1 MFLTFG
7 AINLLLIVGV
17 TAQTAPPIPCTVVLD
32 SFSDCGG
39 SSLDD
44 NSQRSQLE
52 SFNNCFCLDTSYPVV
67 AQECLN
73 QLNPNDPFARSTA
86 SAIQQSEVF
95 CATIAQILASGGG
108 GGGGSSPTSISP
120 PSGTPDPAAA
130 VCLPLDNA
138 LVSCSVT
145 ALPALT
151 ASTVVD
157 CLCGANIENG
167 LAACFSYLATAEPAV
182 ASGLSPLNKG
192 YCEAYATD
200 ASRPTPTQGGGE
212 DGATTSATSTGA
224 SAATSSGAASALQP
238 IPLSFFSIFG
248 ILAIIF

>member
-1 MFLTFG
+1 MLFTFG
-7 AINLLLIVGV
+7 AINLFLIIGV
-17 TAQTAPPIPCTVVLD
+17 TGQTAPPIPCTVVLD

-39 SSLDD
+39 SSIDD
-44 NSQRSQLE
+44 TSQLSQLE
-52 SFNNCFCLDTSYPVV
+52 PFNNCFCLDTSYPVV

-73 QLNPNDPFARSTA
+73 QLNLNDPFARSTA

-108 GGGGSSPTSISP
+108 GGGSSPTSIPP

-145 ALPALT
+145 VLPALT
-151 ASTVVD
+151 APTVAN
-157 CLCGANIENG
+157 CLCGANIEND

-182 ASGLSPLNKG
+182 ASGLSPLTKG

-200 ASRPTPTQGGGE
+200 ASLPTPTRGGGE
-212 DGATTSATSTGA
+212 D
-224 SAATSSGAASALQP
+224 AATSSITGTGASVATSSSAASALQP

-248 ILAIIF
+248 ILAILF